1 MEKQPDVAELNRIM
15 TDSPFQQILGLKVE
29 AIDAENETITVRLPF
44 DPEIERG
51 PGSNQHHGGVIA
63 SLIDIAGDFALIW
76 KLGHGVPTINFRTD
90 YIRPAFDTDLIAHAR
105 IRRVG
110 RTVSVVDIDVVGE
123 NGKLLAT
130 GRGCYSSSAG

>member
-1 MEKQPDVAELNRIM
+1 MSEFMSLEQLNEIM
-15 TDSPFQQILGLKVE
+15 ADSPFQQILGLKVE
-29 AIDAENETITVRLPF
+29 AIDEENETITVRLPF
-44 DPEIERG
+44 DSKIERG

-90 YIRPAFDTDLIAHAR
+90 YIRPAFNTDLIAHAR
-105 IRRVG
+105 IRRIG
-110 RTVSVVDIDVVGE
+110 RTVSVCDIDVVSE
-123 NGKLLAT
+123 EGKLLAT

>member
-44 DPEIERG
+44 DAKIERG